1 MSVSTRDLEL
11 IDTLAREL
19 HFGRAA
25 EALAMRQ
32 PQLSVR
38 LAQIERGLGVTLFV
52 RRPRVALTQAGELIA
67 DAARRAFGDF
77 EAAIEQARLI
87 ERGQVGAIT
96 VAVASTA
103 MLSDV
108 PLSIQRFRLAYPDIA
123 LTLRDMHSA
132 QQPEA
137 LRSGMIDVAIT
148 RELPSERSI
157 RREIFGYQRFVA
169 LLPEGHPLSKRES
182 LALADLSAEPFVLFD
197 PSVAPGLHHQINA
210 LCIRAGF
217 TPKVSQRSDEWYTV
231 LGFVRAGVGVT
242 IALDIFSL
250 SLPGVSGIPLTDPDA
265 RSPLFLAWKGERGSP
280 ARDLLLDWLRKDVK
294 LEEPKRPL
302 NR

>member
-1 MSVSTRDLEL
+1 MSISTRDLEL

-38 LAQIERGLGVTLFV
+38 LAQIERGLGVTLFI
-52 RRPRVALTQAGELIA
+52 RRPSVALTEAGEIVA
-67 DAARRAFGDF
+67 DAARRAFADF
-77 EAAIEQARLI
+77 NAATEQARLVQ
-87 ERGQVGAIT
+87 RGQVGAIS

-108 PLSIQRFRLAYPDIA
+108 PLSIQRFRLAYPDVA

-132 QQPEA
+132 HQPEA
-137 LRSGMIDVAIT
+137 LRAGTIDVAIT
-148 RELPSERSI
+148 RELPSDRSI

-169 LLPEGHPLSKRES
+169 LLPEGHRLAGRSAI
-182 LALADLSAEPFVLFD
+182 ALADLAEEPFVLFD
-197 PSVAPGLHHQINA
+197 PAVAPGLHHQINA

-217 TPKVSQRSDEWYTV
+217 TPKVTQTSDEWYTV

-250 SLPGVSGIPLTDPDA
+250 SLPGVWGIRLTDQGA

-302 NR
+302 KR